1 MNYFEVEQH
10 FWRRMNEEGGVI
22 PTLQAMGKT
31 IVVAEGSHPARV
43 RSTSQHSHPARW
55 PRSGEVPLSRRACTQ
70 CFPQTRRP
78 GQSSAARTISTS
90 RTRTSRA
97 SPSHLR
103 STVSGSCS
111 TCRGAV
117 FVSRCSVHTKP
128 SSTQVRCLHV
138 WYVVHRPCLIL
149 LLVVCADGWM
159 DTWIDF
165 YTAEPFSDGNLTT
178 DEKARVLGG
187 MAEQWS
193 EQVDGSSLESRMWPR
208 GLAVAER
215 LWSPRET
222 TLVENVT
229 VARLQRA
236 SCQVLERRGSRGGP
250 VQPGFCPWSLGW
262 D

>member
-117 FVSRCSVHTKP
+117 FVSRCSVVAGHL
-128 SSTQVRCLHV
+128 TQSLPYRFSVQVLLQLLYHFRRV
-138 WYVVHRPCLIL
+138 WY
-149 LLVVCADGWM
+149 
-159 DTWIDF
+159 T
-165 YTAEPFSDGNLTT
+165 S
-178 DEKARVLGG
+178 
-187 MAEQWS
+187 
-193 EQVDGSSLESRMWPR
+193 
-208 GLAVAER
+208 
-215 LWSPRET
+215 
-222 TLVENVT
+222 
-229 VARLQRA
+229 
-236 SCQVLERRGSRGGP
+236 
-250 VQPGFCPWSLGW
+250 
-262 D
+262 